1 MSGAVTKRSVRI
13 AGHQTSV
20 SLEAEFWDEL
30 KKLARQ
36 RRLTVTQLIAEIDR
50 QRTGNLSSAIRVYVL
65 KAIQAGT

>member
-20 SLEAEFWDEL
+20 SLEVEFWDEL
-30 KKLARQ
+30 KRLARQ
-36 RRLTVTQLIAEIDR
+36 RRLTVTQLIADIDR

-65 KAIQAGT
+65 KAIQAGR